1 MLDTNSPLLTFKS
14 TFFRAWTGPSLVTN
28 VRSRFETFI
37 TSDCTTKTF
46 YKTYIPAGIFK
57 GSLSIRR
64 GEFSIF
70 HLLRAECA
78 EGNAGLGINLPLPG
92 CG

>member
-1 MLDTNSPLLTFKS
+1 MKDTKSPLLIFKLTFL
-14 TFFRAWTGPSLVTN
+14 RAWTGPSFVSN
-28 VRSRFETFI
+28 VRSKFETFI
-37 TSDCTTKTF
+37 TSDCKTKTSHSI
-46 YKTYIPAGIFK
+46 YIPAGIFR

-64 GEFSIF
+64 GELSIF